1 MVRLS
6 VLASL
11 LLSLAIP
18 CNATSAPL
26 AKEAEVNGVRI
37 QYLTRLRLRPT
48 RRAKKVAPIAGS

>member
-37 QYLTRLRLRPT
+37 QYL
-48 RRAKKVAPIAGS
+48 VARFNQFART